1 MVGAATADAMM
12 QILMLLLLMTMQPQ
26 IKRLWESAHAASD
39 NTPATWPMMMP
50 LVLLLMLL
58 LRMPLMVPNKT
69 QEQCGVDG
77 THDRGGTPRGVGGIQ
92 VEEDPPPLT

>member
-26 IKRLWESAHAASD
+26 IKRLCESAHAASD

-50 LVLLLMLL
+50 LVLLLMRL
-58 LRMPLMVPNKT
+58 LRMPLMVLLWRRWPNKT
-69 QEQCGVDG
+69 QE
-77 THDRGGTPRGVGGIQ
+77 
-92 VEEDPPPLT
+92 